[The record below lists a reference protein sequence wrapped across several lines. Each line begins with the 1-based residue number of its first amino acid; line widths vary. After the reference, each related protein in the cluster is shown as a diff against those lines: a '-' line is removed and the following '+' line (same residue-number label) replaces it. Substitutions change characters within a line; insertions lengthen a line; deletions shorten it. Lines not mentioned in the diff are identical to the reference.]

1 MEVYLPIAN
10 VALPTIAPLVIGVVV
25 GALSGMFGVGG
36 GFLMNPLLIM
46 MGVPPTV
53 AVATGALQITAS
65 SISGSFTH
73 WRRGTL
79 DAAMAGCLI
88 AGGVVGAVLGNQA
101 FVFLRSL
108 GQIDLVIALAYVIL
122 LGTMGALMLNESIRA
137 IVRSRRKIALRGKLH
152 QHTFLHGLP
161 LKVKFRKSRLY
172 ISIFL
177 PLGVGVVVGIMTA
190 IMGVGGGFLAIP
202 AMIYLMGM
210 PTTLTIGTS
219 LLQITVTSAAAVYLH
234 ALSTQGVDIVLAL
247 LLILGGVAGAQ
258 AGVMFGQRLRG
269 EQTRLLL
276 GIIVLAVCARVAFDL
291 VVTPD
296 ELFTIQYQPEG

>member
-137 IVRSRRKIALRGKLH
+137 IVRSRRKIAVRGKLH

-177 PLGVGVVVGIMTA
+177 PLGVGVAVGIMTA

-258 AGVMFGQRLRG
+258 IGVMFGQRMRG

-276 GIIVLAVCARVAFDL
+276 GLIVLAVCARVAFDL
-291 VVTPD
+291 VATPD

>member
-10 VALPTIAPLVIGVVV
+10 MALPTIAPLIIGVVV
-25 GALSGMFGVGG
+25 GALSGLFGVGG

-46 MGVPPTV
+46 LGVPPAV

-73 WRRGTL
+73 WQRGTL
-79 DAAMAGCLI
+79 DPAMGGCLI
-88 AGGVVGAVLGNQA
+88 AGGVVGALIGNRV
-101 FVFLRSL
+101 FVFLKSL

-122 LGTMGALMLNESIRA
+122 LGLMGALMLNESIRA
-137 IVRSRRKIALRGKLH
+137 IIRTRRKVAVRGKLH

-177 PLGVGVVVGIMTA
+177 PLSVGTFVGIMTA
-190 IMGVGGGFLAIP
+190 IMGVGGGFVAVP

-210 PTTLTIGTS
+210 PTTLTVGTS
-219 LLQITVTSAAAVYLH
+219 LLQITVTSAVAVYMH
-234 ALSTQGVDIVLAL
+234 ALSTEAVDIVLAL
-247 LLILGGVAGAQ
+247 LLIIGGVAGAQ
-258 AGVMFGQRLRG
+258 IGVTYGQRMRG
-269 EQTRLLL
+269 EHTRLLL
-276 GIIVLAVCARVAFDL
+276 GLMVLAVCARVAYGL
-291 VVTPD
+291 VIEPD
-296 ELFTIQYQPEG
+296 ELFTIQAESEG